1 MLPVA
6 SREKIALIS
15 AAIMQGYILAVSLE
29 IVQTWLFSSGSA
41 PWSAA
46 LRTCPTNSIIPRCF
60 SKCVQIMH
68 LAFAVSHF
76 YRLKRLLF
84 LLQNQLKRFKC
95 ICRTNNDRTNI
106 HCPRMSFLQCLNQRG
121 KHIGCI
127 NKSIQIFPPIR
138 TQRVF
143 GNVCRAKRSFNNT
156 YSIHILNKAI

>member
-60 SKCVQIMH
+60 FEMYADNASRFCSIPFLPLKETPF
-68 LAFAVSHF
+68 LTAKSAKKDSNAFAA
-76 YRLKRLLF
+76 
-84 LLQNQLKRFKC
+84 QTT
-95 ICRTNNDRTNI
+95 IERT
-106 HCPRMSFLQCLNQRG
+106 
-121 KHIGCI
+121 
-127 NKSIQIFPPIR
+127 SIVPE
-138 TQRVF
+138 
-143 GNVCRAKRSFNNT
+143 
-156 YSIHILNKAI
+156 

>member
-60 SKCVQIMH
+60 FEMCADNASRFCSIPFLPLKETPFLIAKSAKKDSNAFVTISRDGNHQISEIKEISETDAQSLM
-68 LAFAVSHF
+68 
-76 YRLKRLLF
+76 LK
-84 LLQNQLKRFKC
+84 
-95 ICRTNNDRTNI
+95 NN
-106 HCPRMSFLQCLNQRG
+106 P
-121 KHIGCI
+121 IGEDYT
-127 NKSIQIFPPIR
+127 SQE
-138 TQRVF
+138 
-143 GNVCRAKRSFNNT
+143 
-156 YSIHILNKAI
+156 

>member
-60 SKCVQIMH
+60 FEMCADNASRFCSIPFLPLKETPFLTAKSAKKDSNA
-68 LAFAVSHF
+68 LAYWQTLTAVPHS
-76 YRLKRLLF
+76 LL
-84 LLQNQLKRFKC
+84 
-95 ICRTNNDRTNI
+95 
-106 HCPRMSFLQCLNQRG
+106 
-121 KHIGCI
+121 
-127 NKSIQIFPPIR
+127 
-138 TQRVF
+138 
-143 GNVCRAKRSFNNT
+143 
-156 YSIHILNKAI
+156 

>member
-60 SKCVQIMH
+60 FEMCADNASLFCSIPFLPLKETPF
-68 LAFAVSHF
+68 LTAKSAKKDSNAFAAQ
-76 YRLKRLLF
+76 R
-84 LLQNQLKRFKC
+84 NQEPNR
-95 ICRTNNDRTNI
+95 RDWR
-106 HCPRMSFLQCLNQRG
+106 QYG
-121 KHIGCI
+121 
-127 NKSIQIFPPIR
+127 
-138 TQRVF
+138 
-143 GNVCRAKRSFNNT
+143 
-156 YSIHILNKAI
+156 

>member
-60 SKCVQIMH
+60 FEMCADNASRFCSIPFLPLKETPF
-68 LAFAVSHF
+68 LTAKSAKKDSNAFAAQTTIERTSIALTLLVIIFAKVITAQSFVQSCDFLVFSHNL
-76 YRLKRLLF
+76 R
-84 LLQNQLKRFKC
+84 
-95 ICRTNNDRTNI
+95 
-106 HCPRMSFLQCLNQRG
+106 SFLR
-121 KHIGCI
+121 
-127 NKSIQIFPPIR
+127 F
-138 TQRVF
+138 
-143 GNVCRAKRSFNNT
+143 
-156 YSIHILNKAI
+156 